1 MLLLKQMAK
10 NFFILDAVFFA
21 SSSSQLGIA
30 SERIFLLFV
39 IPRGRRPPATVL
51 LSPSPSVGASG
62 AALRMEITSQI
73 FTQPSHIYIQ
83 TQIHQH
89 SLSLV
94 E

>member
-10 NFFILDAVFFA
+10 NFFILDAVSFA

-39 IPRGRRPPATVL
+39 IPRERRPPATVL
-51 LSPSPSVGASG
+51 LSPSPSAGASW

-94 E
+94 T